1 MKSLSLASLIVAG
14 SLVSGNTLAQ
24 PAAETVI
31 ADTKLLS
38 PDGREVGTAQ
48 LVRGSHGD
56 NIRASVHDLSVGP
69 HGLHLHS
76 VGKCEAPAFASA
88 GGHLNPQGHLHG
100 RDNPAGAHLGDMPNI
115 DVAAN
120 GTGTLTFS
128 LPGTAAEIEAQI
140 FDADGTSIVVHA
152 AGDDY
157 KTDPSGNSGARLACG
172 VLARK

>member
-1 MKSLSLASLIVAG
+1 
-14 SLVSGNTLAQ
+14 
-24 PAAETVI
+24 
-31 ADTKLLS
+31 
-38 PDGREVGTAQ
+38 
-48 LVRGSHGD
+48 
-56 NIRASVHDLSVGP
+56 
-69 HGLHLHS
+69 
-76 VGKCEAPAFASA
+76 
-88 GGHLNPQGHLHG
+88 
-100 RDNPAGAHLGDMPNI
+100 MPNI